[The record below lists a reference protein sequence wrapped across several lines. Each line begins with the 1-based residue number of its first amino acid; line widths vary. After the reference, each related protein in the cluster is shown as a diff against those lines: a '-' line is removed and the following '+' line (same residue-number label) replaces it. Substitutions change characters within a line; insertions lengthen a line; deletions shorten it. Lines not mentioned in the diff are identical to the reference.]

1 MTPPIP
7 SVPSRRN
14 MSGLLRAAYDVLLIS
29 GVLALVYCG
38 YVVSAAHTYQA
49 VQRSQ
54 FETAG
59 KIAEHR
65 PAIEGNA
72 IGEMEVP
79 RLGLNAVF
87 VQGDSPEILSRAVG
101 HISDTALPGEPGN
114 VVLTAHRD
122 SFFRPLRHIRQG
134 DTIELKTLDGEFAY
148 QVDWTEVVSPSD
160 VEVLQAS
167 GGNALT
173 LVTCFP
179 FYFVGPAPKRFVVR
193 AHQLGPLPQDTGPR
207 LKFRDDD
214 PQLNSASVRKRTDG
228 RP

>member
-1 MTPPIP
+1 MTPSIP
-7 SVPSRRN
+7 AVISHRN
-14 MSGLLRAAYDVLLIS
+14 MSGLLRTAYYVLLAG

-38 YVVSAAHTYQA
+38 YVVSSAHSYQA
-49 VQRSQ
+49 IQRSQ
-54 FETAG
+54 FESVG
-59 KIAEHR
+59 KITEHR

-87 VQGDSPEILSRAVG
+87 VQGDSPKILRRAVG
-101 HISDTALPGEPGN
+101 HISETALPGEPGN

-122 SFFRPLRHIRQG
+122 SFFRPLRNIRRG
-134 DTIELKTLDGEFAY
+134 DTIELKTLDGKFAY

-160 VEVLQAS
+160 VQVLHTS
-167 GGNALT
+167 GENTLT

-193 AHQLGPLPQDTGPR
+193 AHQMEPLPANSGPAQSQIH
-207 LKFRDDD
+207 L
-214 PQLNSASVRKRTDG
+214 
-228 RP
+228 